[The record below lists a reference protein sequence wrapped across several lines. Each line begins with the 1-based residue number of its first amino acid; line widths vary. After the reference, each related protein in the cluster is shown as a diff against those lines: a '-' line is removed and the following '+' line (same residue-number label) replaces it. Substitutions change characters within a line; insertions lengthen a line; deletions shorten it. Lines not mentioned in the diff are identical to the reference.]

1 LGKVYNI
8 KILQR
13 APQNLVKKNSGGT
26 KLGEGASGVAQ
37 MAECLPRKGKALSLN
52 PSTTK
57 RKKQKNKKTNWVKW
71 KISVP
76 GFIYKSTRQ
85 SSKGKF
91 RRQDIM

>member
-1 LGKVYNI
+1 
-8 KILQR
+8 
-13 APQNLVKKNSGGT
+13 
-26 KLGEGASGVAQ
+26 
-37 MAECLPRKGKALSLN
+37 
-52 PSTTK
+52 
-57 RKKQKNKKTNWVKW
+57 VKW